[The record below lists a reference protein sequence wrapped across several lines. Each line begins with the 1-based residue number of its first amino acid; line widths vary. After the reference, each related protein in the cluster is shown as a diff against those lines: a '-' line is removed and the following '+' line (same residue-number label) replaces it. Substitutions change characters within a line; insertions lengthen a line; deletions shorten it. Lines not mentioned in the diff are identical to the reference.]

1 MDEEHYKYRDV
12 IDSQKAVETKFQC
25 MFSRSRIVF
34 VFGVILLKNVE
45 LH

>member
-1 MDEEHYKYRDV
+1 MDWKHCKYGDV
-12 IDSQKAVETKFQC
+12 IDSQKAVDTKFQC